1 MARWTLRRGG
11 AYNESTRMKVTIFL
25 FALYREK
32 AGRNRLEVD
41 LPEGA
46 TAGDAVRRVARDVPP
61 LGPLLATA
69 ALAVNTEYAGPDTR
83 LRDGDELA
91 LIPPVSGGATRA
103 AAVSITDQPI
113 NVQAAIA
120 GLVRPTDGALVVFQG
135 VVRDFTDG
143 RRLLYM
149 DYEAYRPMAEKMLWH
164 IAEEVR
170 AQFRVD
176 DVAIVH
182 RVGRLAVGEASL
194 LVAVASPHRREAFA
208 ACQEAIDRVKRLAPV
223 WKKEVWEGGEAWATE
238 EHSHR

>member
-1 MARWTLRRGG
+1 
-11 AYNESTRMKVTIFL
+11 MKVTIFL

-91 LIPPVSGGATRA
+91 LIPPVSGGAARRAHGATRA
-103 AAVSITDQPI
+103 ATVSITDQPI

-149 DYEAYRPMAEKMLWH
+149 DYEAYRPMAEKTLRH

-208 ACQEAIDRVKRLAPV
+208 ACQEVIDRVKRLTPV
-223 WKKEVWEGGEAWATE
+223 WKKEVWEGGEAWVAEAWVAE
-238 EHSHR
+238 EHGHR